1 MTGNQDLNPRTT
13 IVQYVLRGAMSIAV
27 LAVGMIIFSYFKA
40 TRVEPKK
47 VERVV
52 LGELVEV
59 ITVTPDRQKVW
70 VPASGQVLPAQ
81 QVAMSSE
88 LGGRVVWMS
97 EKLIPGGRLVAGDTL
112 VRIDPREYSLALEQ
126 QAAQVDRAQTELQ
139 LEQSR
144 KEIAVREWQLMGG
157 GQPPA
162 EGSLAVRDPQMRTA
176 EAALKAAR
184 SGLSQAKLSVTK
196 ATVRAPFNAMVHSK
210 AVDLG
215 QLVGPQFSLATLV
228 GTDAFWVQ
236 VAIPLERLAW
246 IQVPGVDSA
255 TEGALVVISQRL
267 GDKTIIRKG
276 KVLRLLP
283 DLDPMGRMARILVEI
298 PDPLGLDA
306 GKAAAGKAAAG
317 KAAALDAPGA
327 IVEKQELPLL
337 IGSYVTVEIEGRAVE
352 SAIEL
357 PRDAVRG
364 GDAVYVMADDGT
376 LDVRQVSV
384 IWRRP
389 DTVLIGAGL
398 AAGDRV
404 VVSPLPAAVKGM
416 KLRTAQADADG
427 SRASGAP
434 AIQAS
439 SDTPAAQPGI
449 SPDEPSNEP
458 DGKPDGNH
466 DGKPGAGSGPRPAA
480 PAGAASET
488 SGSAGSPSTSKTA
501 DPRR

>member
-1 MTGNQDLNPRTT
+1 
-13 IVQYVLRGAMSIAV
+13 
-27 LAVGMIIFSYFKA
+27 
-40 TRVEPKK
+40 

-59 ITVTPDRQKVW
+59 IEVKPDRQKVW
-70 VPASGQVLPAQ
+70 VPANGQVLPAQ

-88 LGGRVVWMS
+88 VGGRVVWMS
-97 EKLIPGGRLVAGDTL
+97 KKLIPGGRLAAGDTL

-126 QAAQVDRAQTELQ
+126 QAAQVDRARTELQ

-144 KEIAVREWQLMGG
+144 KEIAEREWQLMGG
-157 GQPPA
+157 GQPA

-236 VAIPLERLAW
+236 VAIPLERLDW
-246 IQVPGVDSA
+246 IQVPGVDGA
-255 TEGALVVISQRL
+255 TEGALVTISQRL
-267 GDKTIIRKG
+267 GDKTITRQG

-298 PDPLGLDA
+298 PDPLGL
-306 GKAAAGKAAAG
+306 AAGKAAAG
-317 KAAALDAPGA
+317 DAAAA
-327 IVEKQELPLL
+327 IAEKQELPLL
-337 IGSYVTVEIEGRAVE
+337 IGSYVTVEIEGKEVDN
-352 SAIEL
+352 AIEL

-364 GDAVYVMADDGT
+364 GDEVYVMAGDGT

-384 IWRRP
+384 VWRRP
-389 DTVLIGAGL
+389 DSVLISAGL

-404 VVSPLPAAVKGM
+404 VVSPLQAAVKGM
-416 KLRTAQADADG
+416 KLRTAQADAEG
-427 SRASGAP
+427 SRAS
-434 AIQAS
+434 
-439 SDTPAAQPGI
+439 
-449 SPDEPSNEP
+449 
-458 DGKPDGNH
+458 KH
-466 DGKPGAGSGPRPAA
+466 DDKPGAGSGPRPAT
-480 PAGAASET
+480 PAGETGGT
-488 SGSAGSPSTSKTA
+488 SGSAGSPSAKAANPS
-501 DPRR
+501 R